1 MIVFVIVALQPLI
14 TMSDQAGQMR
24 IWALV
29 VTAFFAGTALTMP
42 QLLTLLSNL
51 RLGLFP
57 KKKPPPELI
66 GFPRAMLAP
75 LA

>member
-1 MIVFVIVALQPLI
+1 MTDKPTLPDSSTNQKMIVFVIVALQPLI

-42 QLLTLLSNL
+42 QLLTPLSKL
-51 RLGLFP
+51 
-57 KKKPPPELI
+57 
-66 GFPRAMLAP
+66 
-75 LA
+75 